1 MRASLLVTVASL
13 LVVAGCA
20 ASPANRAAV
29 PPAQG
34 QAAPHPGLAAA
45 VPAGSDGTQAA
56 QASDARRRRDE
67 PGDDRVTRQRNRAL
81 GWVFLSVGAEA
92 AVVATITS
100 FIMLHESSLRSA
112 DCPDKVC
119 SPAGLSANVTLHNLE
134 WWNAGAWGV
143 AVVGVGVGAV
153 VLWTNPSD
161 AALHAEVAI
170 APTGSGSGLR
180 LRGTF

>member
-1 MRASLLVTVASL
+1 
-13 LVVAGCA
+13 
-20 ASPANRAAV
+20 
-29 PPAQG
+29 
-34 QAAPHPGLAAA
+34 
-45 VPAGSDGTQAA
+45 
-56 QASDARRRRDE
+56 
-67 PGDDRVTRQRNRAL
+67 VTRQRNRAL

-112 DCPDKVC
+112 DCTDKVC

-134 WWNAGAWGV
+134 WWNAGAWAV
-143 AVVGVGVGAV
+143 AAVGVGVGAV
-153 VLWTNPSD
+153 VLWTNPRD